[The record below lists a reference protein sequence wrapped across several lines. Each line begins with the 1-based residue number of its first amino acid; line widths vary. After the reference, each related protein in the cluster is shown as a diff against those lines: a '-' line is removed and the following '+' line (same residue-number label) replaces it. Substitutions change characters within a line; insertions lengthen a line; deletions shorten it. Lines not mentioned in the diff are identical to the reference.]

1 MSEVATLEATTV
13 PVDERSLAGVREAAV
28 DAATPLVWLLHSEV
42 VPAADAL
49 PALLAHAPGP
59 AASLP
64 VGALDR
70 PVVPLLG
77 RVTESDA
84 EGLLAGIAQHRLP
97 LRHAPVLS
105 LLVEREL
112 VLSEPPPD
120 PQRFG
125 WYAGAEWTARLF
137 ARQRGMLVPASRVR
151 VDDCPAGSPLQAVRV
166 ARAARW
172 RKGETLRELHRA
184 MTRPPS

>member
-77 RVTESDA
+77 R
-84 EGLLAGIAQHRLP
+84 P
-97 LRHAPVLS
+97 
-105 LLVEREL
+105 
-112 VLSEPPPD
+112 
-120 PQRFG
+120 
-125 WYAGAEWTARLF
+125 
-137 ARQRGMLVPASRVR
+137 
-151 VDDCPAGSPLQAVRV
+151 
-166 ARAARW
+166 
-172 RKGETLRELHRA
+172 
-184 MTRPPS
+184 

>member
-1 MSEVATLEATTV
+1 ALRHAHRRARALLLQGAQPPLAAARLELRRCGARRICGRLPARPRHLPPPELEQERGAGNGRPRHPRRPAPGAGMSEVATLEATTV

-28 DAATPLVWLLHSEV
+28 DAATPLVWLLHSDV

-84 EGLLAGIAQHRLP
+84 EGLLAGIAQH
-97 LRHAPVLS
+97 
-105 LLVEREL
+105 
-112 VLSEPPPD
+112 
-120 PQRFG
+120 
-125 WYAGAEWTARLF
+125 
-137 ARQRGMLVPASRVR
+137 
-151 VDDCPAGSPLQAVRV
+151 
-166 ARAARW
+166 
-172 RKGETLRELHRA
+172 
-184 MTRPPS
+184 